1 MRILSSRAPTNAS
14 IVLTFA
20 FILVYNTNMKATL
33 IRHEKFIVR
42 RRYIVEISVH
52 QIAKS
57 ERNKDG
63 LKWGLICVDQVTGQ
77 KVLMDNHHPKG
88 PHIHIDETE
97 LPYDFRGLDQLVS
110 DFRNLIN
117 EHIGVKI

>member
-1 MRILSSRAPTNAS
+1 
-14 IVLTFA
+14 
-20 FILVYNTNMKATL
+20 MKATL

-88 PHIHIDETE
+88 PHVHINETE

-117 EHIGVKI
+117 EHMGVKI